1 MTVALGS
8 YRRFVRSHWRASVL
22 LGVAGLAS
30 GLVVSWVTPPEYH
43 STATVFAPATPTYLA
58 LEIEPFAIEGT
69 PPPREWT
76 QDTEAELIRSDVVLG
91 NAAERLGADWTV
103 ARLSD
108 RIQISV
114 PTSARTF
121 SLSFTGRTP
130 AEARLGAETVA
141 REYVR
146 QRSALIADRT
156 RRVGSALRDRRATL
170 QEIIA
175 DAPPE
180 TDGVPERSG
189 PSALPVNRAL
199 RAQIRSQIAA
209 IDKALA
215 GAGSTAANAAEIV
228 QHARLPTDSTR
239 ANAEVAPFSGLL
251 SGLAAG
257 LGVGYLRR
265 RRKTHVDDAFDVGDV
280 AGLPILASVDSTLLT
295 GLRGR
300 DTVYRAGADGAGAD
314 GAGADRTSVDQ
325 AAVDRAT
332 VDTDMRRLATQL
344 ERALAGGSGRI
355 VVLGCCAD
363 SLTAGFVAV
372 LQRAL
377 TASTLGPAYDPDVV
391 VAASR
396 GGSSTADTHPETAD
410 IVLVLVEFGTTTRRA
425 LARAVRAPHGRP
437 GSAGT
442 TTATGIVTLVPA
454 TPPG

>member
-22 LGVAGLAS
+22 LGLAGLAS
-30 GLVVSWVTPPEYH
+30 GLVVSWVSPPEYH

-58 LEIEPFAIEGT
+58 LDIEPFPIEGT

-91 NAAERLGADWTV
+91 NVAERLGADWTV
-103 ARLSD
+103 ASLSD

-156 RRVGSALRDRRATL
+156 RRVGSALRDRRTTL

-209 IDKALA
+209 IDKALTDA
-215 GAGSTAANAAEIV
+215 GATAANAAEIV

-239 ANAEVAPFSGLL
+239 ANAEVAPFSGLM
-251 SGLAAG
+251 SGLVAG

-265 RRKTHVDDAFDVGDV
+265 RRKTHVGDAFDVGDV

-300 DTVYRAGADGAGAD
+300 DTVDWAGAGG
-314 GAGADRTSVDQ
+314 GGADRTSVDQ

-332 VDTDMRRLATQL
+332 VDTDMRRLATRL

-396 GGSSTADTHPETAD
+396 AGSGTADTHPETAD

-425 LARAVRAPHGRP
+425 LARAVRALHGRP
-437 GSAGT
+437 GSAGA
-442 TTATGIVTLVPA
+442 TTATGIVALVPA